1 MSLTQLSIPF
11 LRASFPSTLHE
22 DLAEVLNSG
31 YVGAGAH
38 VEFFEHALE
47 DYLGAS
53 TVLATSSCTAALTLA
68 YIDAGIKQGSV
79 VLSTPMTC
87 AATNI
92 PLLQLGA
99 KIAWLDVDP
108 FSGNVTSEFVAQGF
122 NRYPEAQAV
131 VIMDWGGVPCDYS
144 SILAEC
150 RLRGTPLILD
160 AAQSFGS
167 LHEGKRYPSDID
179 YVCYSFGPTK
189 LFSTVEGG
197 AIAIKAHLDAQRIR
211 TLRWYGI
218 RRESRDPLRFWEYQI
233 EEELGYRF
241 VFNNVFA
248 AIGLRL
254 LPALDARLSHH
265 RKLAEIYDEL
275 LSETP
280 GLRLGKRVPTSD
292 PNFWLYTVLV
302 DEREQFLTRLHSH
315 GIHAATP
322 HRRNDKLLA
331 TWNELNAFVN
341 CPGVDQFDQS
351 YVCLPIGPWLQ
362 IDDIKRVCGLI
373 KKGLVESV

>member
-1 MSLTQLSIPF
+1 MSLTPLPIPF
-11 LRASFPSTLHE
+11 LRASLPSTLND

-31 YVGAGAH
+31 YVGAGAN
-38 VEFFEHALE
+38 VESFEHALE

-68 YIDAGIKQGSV
+68 YIDAGIRQGSV

-99 KIAWLDVDP
+99 KIGWLDVDP
-108 FSGNVTSEFVAQGF
+108 FSGNVTSESVAQGF
-122 NRYPEAQAV
+122 KRYPEAQAV
-131 VIMDWGGVPCDYS
+131 VIMDWGGVTCDYS

-150 RLRGTPLILD
+150 RLRNAPLILD

-167 LHEGKRYPSDID
+167 LHDGKRHPGDID

-197 AIAIKAHLDAQRIR
+197 AIAINEHSDAERIR

-218 RRESRDPLRFWEYQI
+218 RRESRDTLRFWDYHV
-233 EEELGYRF
+233 EELGYRF

-254 LPALDARLSHH
+254 LSDIDARLSHH
-265 RKLAEIYDEL
+265 RMLAKIYDEL
-275 LSETP
+275 LSGTP
-280 GLRLGKRVPTSD
+280 HLRLGKRLPTSD
-292 PNFWLYTVLV
+292 PNFWLYTTLV
-302 DEREQFLTRLHSH
+302 DEREQFLTKLHSH

-322 HRRNDKLLA
+322 HRRNDQVLA
-331 TWNELNAFVN
+331 AWNDENGFVF
-341 CPGVDQFDQS
+341 PGVNQFDQS

-362 IDDIKRVCGLI
+362 VDDIERVCELI
-373 KKGLVESV
+373 KTGW